1 MHKFNLTHA
10 KKGVAALTA
19 GAVLA
24 VSGCQAAEVLN
35 FYRVLTAGTQF
46 DNYKYTI
53 VLECDQFKDI
63 VMQQQNKGALSSGTK
78 FSTFMDGFALTGIIT
93 DKDAFSTAF
102 QMKVDGQ
109 YKDITQIVIRDDT
122 IYIDLGSIL
131 DSIKLLSPDAYTK
144 SIQPA
149 LDGMI
154 KSIDENPDAVNQS
167 LAQYGLTA
175 EQIKSRLANGLGW
188 VSISYSSIDKTV
200 QQFTDG
206 NAAIK
211 DAIPVTSL
219 TEIKNAKYP
228 EAIQKFAG
236 NLGTAIEKRFLGIK
250 PALTDVDK
258 SDSSVYTFH
267 LCNDNF
273 EAFLDGCIAFIEED
287 LMNIVDE
294 TVTDF
299 NKEGMTDVA
308 KAAIELKEKL
318 LEETTDYAVD
328 GSSTKVTAMS
338 KFVDSLKKAKENF
351 AESDSKSKF
360 DILSFASLKGSEG
373 GREWKLGTKASLENN
388 DGEAIEN
395 TDIRNIDLNCTITMQ
410 EFKDAS
416 AALGAMANPGA
427 EALSLNTAVENAM
440 TAMSSTMSGFSGV
453 GGYSEVSPIDDSG
466 WGTDTGNTGSDWGS
480 YEYSGPLDL
489 SNVQVY
495 DANGNPLT
503 PVGSDDTTDTSFTS
517 QEGTKD
523 YGSILTYENLEE
535 YANAHPEEEDA
546 ITAWFET
553 DAGQAWVL
561 GYYEWYMNQLGTDTP
576 ATTTSSD
583 SFTSSSSSPA
593 FATGDVATANNMAK
607 QIFDTLNVALSSL
620 KTQGVSFNAYSKIS
634 GGHSY
639 LAGSYDYWSTDGLS
653 NVTGTDAFGNFGSAR
668 ASDPTTDTLE
678 RYLAYQL
685 VESGVSYNQECA
697 YVAIVNPNGDLVSV
711 AVTLDSSV
719 MIDSKLPS
727 YDSDGK
733 VSSSWT
739 GVTELGYIVG
749 TYNNPSL

>member
-1 MHKFNLTHA
+1 MHKFDLIPA

-35 FYRVLTAGTQF
+35 FYKVLTAGTQF

-53 VLECDQFKDI
+53 VLECDQFKDL
-63 VMQQQNKGALSSGTK
+63 VMQKQNNGTLNTGTN

-93 DKDAFSTAF
+93 DEDAFSTAF

-109 YKDITQIVIRDDT
+109 YKDITQVVIRDDT

-131 DSIKLLSPDAYTK
+131 DSIKLLSPDTYTK
-144 SIQPA
+144 SIQPSIDK
-149 LDGMI
+149 LI
-154 KSIDENPDAVNQS
+154 QSIDENPDAINQS

-175 EQIKSRLANGLGW
+175 DQIKARLANGLGW
-188 VSISYSSIDKTV
+188 VSISYSSVDKAV

-219 TEIKNAKYP
+219 TEIKDAKYP

-273 EAFLDGCIAFIEED
+273 EAFLDGCIAFLEED
-287 LMNIVDE
+287 LIHIVDE

-299 NKEGMTDVA
+299 NKDGMTDVA
-308 KAAIELKEKL
+308 KSAIELKEKL
-318 LEETTDYAVD
+318 LEETTDYSVD
-328 GSSTKVTAMS
+328 GSSIKVTALS
-338 KFVDSLKKAKENF
+338 KLVDDLKKAKENF
-351 AESDSKSKF
+351 AESDSKNKF

-388 DGEAIEN
+388 DGESIED
-395 TDIRNIDLNCTITMQ
+395 TDIRTIDLNCTITMQ

-416 AALGAMANPGA
+416 AALGAMVNPGA
-427 EALSLNTAVENAM
+427 EALSLNTAVENVM
-440 TAMSSTMSGFSGV
+440 TAMSATMSSVSGL
-453 GGYSEVSPIDDSG
+453 GGSSGYSPVDDSD
-466 WGTDTGNTGSDWGS
+466 WGSDTDSTGSDWGS
-480 YEYSGPLDL
+480 FEYSGPLDL
-489 SNVQVY
+489 SNAQVY
-495 DANGNPLT
+495 DADGNLLT
-503 PVGSDDTTDTSFTS
+503 PVGSDDTTDTSSTS

-535 YANAHPEEEDA
+535 YANAHPDEEDD

-553 DAGQAWVL
+553 DEGQAWAI
-561 GYYEWYMNQLGTDTP
+561 GYYEWYMNQLGADTP

-583 SFTSSSSSPA
+583 SFTSSSSSQA
-593 FATGDVATANNMAK
+593 IATGDVATTNAVAK

-620 KTQGVSFNAYSKIS
+620 KTQGISFNAYSKIS

-639 LAGSYDYWSTDGLS
+639 SAGSYDYWETEGLA
-653 NVTGTDAFGNFGSAR
+653 NVTGTTAFGNFGSAR
-668 ASDPTTDTLE
+668 ASDTTTDTLE
-678 RYLAYQL
+678 KYLAYQL
-685 VESGVSYNQECA
+685 VESGVSYNQECG
-697 YVAIVNPNGDLVSV
+697 YVAVVNPNGDLVSV

-719 MIDSKLPS
+719 LIDSRLPS

-739 GVTELGYIVG
+739 GVTDLGYIIG